1 MSGNLDGFN
10 AANVEPQQAFTPIP
24 AGDYQVIITES
35 ELKTTKA
42 GTGQYLKLKL
52 QVLNGQHQNRVLF
65 DNVNIKNPNE
75 TCQQIGQGTLSSIC
89 RAVNVLTPKDS
100 AELHNKPLTAVVK
113 VGTDQNNNPN
123 NEVKGYK
130 ARHTSAPAGPSMVE
144 QAFETQ
150 APSGEKPNP
159 F

>member
-1 MSGNLDGFN
+1 MSGNLEGFN
-10 AANVEPQQAFTPIP
+10 ASDIEPQQAFTPIP

-113 VGTDQNNNPN
+113 VGVDQNNNPN

-130 ARHTSAPAGPSMVE
+130 PRHTQPAAGPNMVE